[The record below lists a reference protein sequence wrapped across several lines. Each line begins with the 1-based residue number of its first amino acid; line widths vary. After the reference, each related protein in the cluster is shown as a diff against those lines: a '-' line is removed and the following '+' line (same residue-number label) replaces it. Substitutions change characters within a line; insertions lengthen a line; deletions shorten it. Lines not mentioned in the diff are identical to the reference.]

1 MSPFIFIYIICYFS
15 DGTFSLLV
23 NIKILDFSH
32 NSIMGIDDNTFVGI
46 NTSCLD
52 LSYNNF
58 RKMPILALRK
68 LTAVT
73 TLVLDANLFQS
84 LENGCIHD
92 IKVKFLSIS
101 HCKFLDRLDQSS
113 IGNLPDVET
122 ITLNNNP
129 TLAYFHPGA
138 VSNVPNLVALLLNNN
153 NLSSLE
159 DIQPYIPSL
168 KKIFLKGNMF
178 QCHCSLRWIQNV
190 IQNEDK
196 LSGFVVQDG
205 RDITCGENKDK
216 VSKVR
221 LSDSECQP
229 YILPLFPPTDEV
241 MMGHNLTWL
250 CKMVGS
256 RKGTIVW
263 SLPHG
268 QELGEGECW
277 QDRACVV
284 DGRLKLSFLHPE
296 DVGDYK
302 CIAKNINGSNSRTVY
317 LEVKVFLFSIPFT
330 NICIVCFNTAVPL
343 L

>member
-1 MSPFIFIYIICYFS
+1 MQ
-15 DGTFSLLV
+15 T
-23 NIKILDFSH
+23 
-32 NSIMGIDDNTFVGI
+32 
-46 NTSCLD
+46 
-52 LSYNNF
+52 
-58 RKMPILALRK
+58 
-68 LTAVT
+68 
-73 TLVLDANLFQS
+73 
-84 LENGCIHD
+84 ENGCIHD
-92 IKVKFLSIS
+92 IQVKFLSIS

-168 KKIFLKGNMF
+168 RKIFLKGNMF

-216 VSKVR
+216 VSKVS

-229 YILPLFPPTDEV
+229 YILPLFPTTDEV

-263 SLPHG
+263 TLPHG

-284 DGRLKLSFLHPE
+284 EGRLKLSFLHPE
-296 DVGDYK
+296 DVGSYK
-302 CIAKNINGSNSRTVY
+302 CIAKNIHGKNSRTVY
-317 LEVKVFLFSIPFT
+317 LEVKVFYFPFHSIY
-330 NICIVCFNTAVPL
+330 
-343 L
+343 